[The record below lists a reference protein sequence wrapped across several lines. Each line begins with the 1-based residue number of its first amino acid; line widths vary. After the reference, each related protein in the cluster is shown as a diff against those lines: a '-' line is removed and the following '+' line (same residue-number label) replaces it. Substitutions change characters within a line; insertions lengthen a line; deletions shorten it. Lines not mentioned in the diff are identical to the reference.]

1 MLTYSAANKPGAAE
15 DMAVAGP
22 AQEVGTVAGNLA
34 GWRSEVGSPAAAAA
48 AVAGNPVADFFLP
61 SSSCLFRTTESR
73 LNVLCRI

>member
-15 DMAVAGP
+15 DTAAAGP

-48 AVAGNPVADFFLP
+48 GNPVADFFLP
-61 SSSCLFRTTESR
+61 SSCCLFRTTESR